1 MQRCLARLSSSLL
14 PLQLPFP
21 PPNITTAPLSL
32 QVQAPLRFC
41 VRGLVSPAFHCNE
54 EWNRR
59 LGDEIFDKLKSS
71 DGRSDSF
78 SSPAQSLQGIF
89 RLGELFVEMDRKFT
103 LEMGGSALDVD
114 IFAQAAEGEA
124 DLEQLE
130 ELLFK
135 LRRTPH
141 TVNTTPST
149 GHAAVRAL
157 IGKGAGEEHLQHL
170 VRMLEDPT
178 NYGLFMDQ
186 YTALLLLDKLVE
198 EGRRPEG
205 ARVASQL
212 MLQVI
217 KATGERMRL
226 TPTCTGGGLGSS
238 RSSWKCSLLALHA
251 GQG

>member
-1 MQRCLARLSSSLL
+1 M
-14 PLQLPFP
+14 
-21 PPNITTAPLSL
+21 
-32 QVQAPLRFC
+32 
-41 VRGLVSPAFHCNE
+41 
-54 EWNRR
+54 
-59 LGDEIFDKLKSS
+59 
-71 DGRSDSF
+71 
-78 SSPAQSLQGIF
+78 
-89 RLGELFVEMDRKFT
+89 EMDRKFT

-149 GHAAVRAL
+149 GYAAVRAL

-217 KATGERMRL
+217 KATGERMRPIPI
-226 TPTCTGGGLGSS
+226 TTGGELGSS
-238 RSSWKCSLLALHA
+238 RSSWKCSLLALPA

>member
-1 MQRCLARLSSSLL
+1 MWWTFLSS
-14 PLQLPFP
+14 
-21 PPNITTAPLSL
+21 
-32 QVQAPLRFC
+32 
-41 VRGLVSPAFHCNE
+41 
-54 EWNRR
+54 
-59 LGDEIFDKLKSS
+59 IFVHYT
-71 DGRSDSF
+71 SF
-78 SSPAQSLQGIF
+78 LINHSIS
-89 RLGELFVEMDRKFT
+89 
-103 LEMGGSALDVD
+103 
-114 IFAQAAEGEA
+114 
-124 DLEQLE
+124 
-130 ELLFK
+130 
-135 LRRTPH
+135 
-141 TVNTTPST
+141 PST

-217 KATGERMRL
+217 KATGERMR
-226 TPTCTGGGLGSS
+226 PIPNSTGGELGSS
-238 RSSWKCSLLALHA
+238 RSYWKCSLLALPA